1 MGIGTCLLS
10 NEPEDAKNQLIQA
23 RIDGK
28 TWKQI
33 QEEFGFSSVQ
43 VARKTFRKVTGI
55 NNLQVK
61 GKELKNM
68 LDAGMMDELKAGLPK
83 KPPKIKASTPA
94 ADEEAWAKQ
103 MNEELAKK
111 VGSQESGQAA
121 TWTGPSGREVNN
133 VLQGEVGE
141 IMAKAFPEQANKVML
156 DDYAEHLHF
165 QKASTQAELK
175 KALTTQ
181 HTAIENVGGSDV
193 AEAIIA
199 DLKKGEYYGAINAK
213 YGAQFAD
220 IDALYWGDA
229 LPAASFE
236 STNSIYSAVW
246 DAYTNKPT
254 SEFGFKA
261 VQDVVWNL
269 KKVGATPA
277 GIVDATGIDKNVVN
291 LILDDKWSLPAKG
304 SKTYVG
310 YNSPASAGSYS
321 TSYST
326 TASQLI
332 GESNSFGNMTQANV
346 DSWIQDLGSDMTSTQ
361 VGYWRNYS
369 GSFYTEVNSELRS
382 GGYSYGSSRAAT
394 AAKDMKASMRPLPQD
409 YTLHRGVSYN
419 AFPNGIPDVGM
430 PYDDPGFIS
439 TSFGNRA
446 AFSSRPVQMHIDA
459 PAGTLGRPIY
469 NISGFGMSEREIV
482 LDAGTKFIVTGKK
495 VEGGTTHLYLKVVP

>member
-83 KPPKIKASTPA
+83 KPPKIKPPSTP
-94 ADEEAWAKQ
+94 EEGIGSDAWAKQ
-103 MNEELAKK
+103 MNEETAQKYGFTAAPGQT
-111 VGSQESGQAA
+111 GS
-121 TWTGPSGREVNN
+121 
-133 VLQGEVGE
+133 VLQGEVGDL
-141 IMAKAFPEQANKVML
+141 MSAAFPDEANKIFL
-156 DDYAEHLHF
+156 EDYAEHLHF
-165 QKASTQAELK
+165 QKASTQAEIK
-175 KALTTQ
+175 KALLQQQTSIQ
-181 HTAIENVGGSDV
+181 NVGGSDT
-193 AEAIIA
+193 AEKIIA
-199 DLKKGEYYGAINAK
+199 ELKQGQFYGALNAK

-269 KKVGATPA
+269 KKAGATQA
-277 GIVDATGIDKNVVN
+277 GIVDATGIDKNVVD
-291 LILDDKWSLPAKG
+291 LILKDNWSLPGKG

-310 YNSPASAGSYS
+310 YNSPAAASSYS

-326 TASQLI
+326 TTSQLL
-332 GESNSFGNMTQANV
+332 GESNSFGNMSKANV
-346 DSWIQDLGSDMTSTQ
+346 DGWIQTLGTDMTSQ
-361 VGYWRNYS
+361 QRSYWSQYS

-382 GGYSYGSSRAAT
+382 GGYRYGGSRAAS
-394 AAKDMKASMRPLPQD
+394 AAKDMKETMRPLPSD

-419 AFPNGIPDVGM
+419 AFPNGVPDVGM

-439 TSFGNRA
+439 TSFGDHA

-482 LDAGTKFIVTGKK
+482 LDAGTKFIVTGKQQI
-495 VEGGTTHLYLKVVP
+495 GSTLHLYLKVVP